1 MADNVEIQG
10 IEFEIIGETKE
21 AIEGFRNVTSGWAST
36 IICIFADRRS
46 SSILFPLRS

>member
-21 AIEGFRNVTSGWAST
+21 AIEGLDDLSATLNRIRQATKGGLHYSV
-36 IICIFADRRS
+36 
-46 SSILFPLRS
+46 